1 MRSLNGFLVI
11 LLTLILLASCSSKSN
26 VSFEFEPGPVL
37 AVVNQDSIFAE
48 AFDETYINMLTRTG
62 FADTEER
69 RYYHLNQLI
78 DEYLLA
84 QEAERMGLRDSI
96 TATYTERT
104 KNRTLRNVFV
114 KYEFLSQLDQPD
126 ENRVRFAFYRSKQK
140 PFVRQLYFAD
150 ELTAQKYHGRLEAGE
165 SFVDLA
171 NELYSTSSYDSLAG
185 FIGEISY
192 FGVDDVFAETA
203 YNLNA
208 GEYSKPVRTR
218 QGFVIVYVEN
228 WKLNP
233 IITET
238 EFEQRAES
246 IRFMLHQR
254 DYQMGADSFIRAY
267 MSGLNPTPVL
277 DNVHELQRYLYQRL
291 PQQVEPRELERP
303 VPTDFIRDQHTLDMQ
318 APLVT
323 FTRNGQAYA
332 FRVQDYLNWI
342 DSLPIQEIRTRFDAS
357 LGRALMWDT
366 FARESKVKGYDQ
378 DPFVNF
384 NARVAENLFLASR
397 LRDSL
402 STSAPLEIEPDDIR
416 DAYSVFGY
424 DAPRLDKLEYYLIE
438 AKDLVEARSI
448 QGNILA
454 GTIKITESKGVRLLK
469 ENQTSIR
476 SSELQTHLLKAEI
489 GFPHIVG
496 TKSGWFVMQVNAR
509 DFSIETIQ
517 EVSSEIEEKLKPIY
531 NEFTL
536 LNRLREDSH
545 IEIDTVAFEAMMN
558 FSQSLEL

>member
-1 MRSLNGFLVI
+1 MRSVNGYLVI
-11 LLTLILLASCSSKSN
+11 LLTLILLASCSKKTD
-26 VSFEFEPGPVL
+26 VTFDFEPG
-37 AVVNQDSIFAE
+37 AVVAIVNQDSIFAE
-48 AFDETYINMLTRTG
+48 AFEETYINMLTRTG
-62 FADTEER
+62 YADSEER

-78 DEYLLA
+78 DEYLMA
-84 QEAERMGLRDSI
+84 QEAERLGLRDSV

-114 KYEFLSQLDQPD
+114 KYEFLTKLNQPD
-126 ENRVRFAFYRSKQK
+126 EDRVRFAFYRAKQK
-140 PFVRQLYFAD
+140 PYVRQLFFTDQA
-150 ELTAQKYHGRLEAGE
+150 TAETYYNRLEDGE
-165 SFVDLA
+165 QFLDLA
-171 NELYSTSSYDSLAG
+171 NELYSPTSFDSLAG

-218 QGFVIVYVEN
+218 QGYAIIYVEN

-238 EFEQRAES
+238 EFEQRSES

-267 MSGLNPTPVL
+267 MYGLNPTPVL
-277 DNVHELQRYLYQRL
+277 ENVQTLQRFLYQRL
-291 PQQVEPRELERP
+291 PQQVNPRELERP
-303 VPTDFIRDQHTLDMQ
+303 VPSDFITDQNTLDLQ

-323 FTRNGQAYA
+323 FTKNGQAYA
-332 FRVQDYLNWI
+332 FRVQDYMNWI

-366 FARESKVKGYDQ
+366 FARESKEKGYDQ
-378 DPFVNF
+378 DPFVSF
-384 NARVAENLFLASR
+384 NAGVAENLFLASR

-402 STSAPLEIEPDDIR
+402 SAAPAVEIKPEDLQ
-416 DAYSVFGY
+416 DAYEAFGY
-424 DAPRLDKLEYYLIE
+424 SSQRLAKLDYYLIE
-438 AKDLVEARSI
+438 VADLAATRQLQQQLLSGQLNIRNINEARFLSE
-448 QGNILA
+448 NET
-454 GTIKITESKGVRLLK
+454 TIRV
-469 ENQTSIR
+469 
-476 SSELQTHLLKAEI
+476 SELQSHLLKAEI

-496 TKSGWFVMQVNAR
+496 TKSGWFIMQVTLR
-509 DFSIETIQ
+509 EFRTQPIQ
-517 EVSSEIEEKLKPIY
+517 EVTTEIEEKLKPIY

-536 LNRLREDSH
+536 LNGLREESNIVIDS
-545 IEIDTVAFEAMMN
+545 IAFEALMN
-558 FSQSLEL
+558 YSQSLNL